1 MGRLT
6 AALAIATILCAA
18 SARAA
23 ERKVGPAELASALSQ
38 AKPADALRLA
48 SGVYRGNFTV
58 SVPSLRISGDPGA
71 VLDGGGTGMT
81 LTIVAD
87 GIEVEG
93 LTVRGSGSDLTT
105 NDAAILIRE
114 AHHVTIRRCRVETS
128 AFGIYLRGGGDHLI
142 AENDVRGAPAL
153 ARSRRGNGIHLW
165 HTERNQVLDNKL
177 RDVRDGL
184 YLSFAHHNLIRGNH
198 AAGVRFGI
206 HYMYSD
212 DNTLAGN
219 RIRDCLGGAALMF
232 AKRNLLLDNQ
242 AVGNKRFGILLLSL
256 DNSRFVD
263 NLVADNDR
271 GFVLMNSVSDR
282 FEGNRIAQNAVG
294 AFITSGSE
302 GNVFAANVFDGNLVQ
317 AYVNHSGING
327 WSEHGRGNFWSD
339 YVGFDLNGD
348 GVGEAPYRLQTAT
361 SALMATRPQARWFM
375 MSPALAMLDWFQS
388 RAVAPADAYLDTAP
402 LVAHAT
408 R

>member
-6 AALAIATILCAA
+6 AALALAALLCGG

-23 ERKVGPAELASALSQ
+23 EREVGPADFASALSH
-38 AKPADALRLA
+38 ASPGDSLRLA
-48 SGVYRGNFTV
+48 PGIYRGPFTV
-58 SVPSLRISGDPGA
+58 SVPSLRISGDAGA
-71 VLDGGGTGMT
+71 VLEGGGNGMALT
-81 LTIVAD
+81 LAAD

-93 LTVRGSGSDLTT
+93 LTVRGSGSDLAN
-105 NDAAILIRE
+105 NDAVILIRE
-114 AHHVTIRRCRVETS
+114 VHRVTVRRCRVEAS

-142 AENDVRGAPAL
+142 AQNDVRGAPVL

-165 HTERNQVLDNKL
+165 HTERNQVLDNSL

-198 AAGVRFGI
+198 ATGVRFGI

-212 DNTLAGN
+212 DNTLVGN
-219 RIRDCLGGAALMF
+219 RVEECVGGAALMF
-232 AKRNLLLDNQ
+232 AKRNLLQQNH
-242 AVGNKRFGILLLSL
+242 AVGNRRFGILLLSI
-256 DNSRFVD
+256 DSSRFVD
-263 NLVADNDR
+263 NLVARNDR
-271 GFVLMNSVSDR
+271 GFVLMNSNSDR
-282 FEGNRIAQNAVG
+282 FEGNRIAENAVG

-302 GNVFAANVFDGNLVQ
+302 ENVFAANVFDGNLVQ
-317 AYVNHSGING
+317 AYVSHSGINN

-388 RAVAPADAYLDTAP
+388 RAVAPADSYLDTAP
-402 LVAHAT
+402 LVTQTT